1 VPAMQWEVNDV
12 TWTVCQI
19 GGGTVSATG
28 SHLEDL
34 LGANGI

>member
-1 VPAMQWEVNDV
+1 MPF
-12 TWTVCQI
+12 TVCQI
-19 GGGTVSATG
+19 GGVTVSATG